1 MKIGLRLF
9 LAFFLIAGLSAFFIL
24 RVILAEV
31 KPSVREVM
39 EDLMVDSANVLA
51 VLAVDELQAYADGQ
65 GQNLADSRLARQL
78 RDYAQRPV
86 DAQIW
91 GLRKQSLDFRIYV
104 TDARGQVLLDTGEQP
119 AVGQDY
125 SRWRDVALALRGEYG
140 ARTSRTV
147 VNDDSSHVMYVAA
160 PVREPGTGRLL
171 GVLTV
176 AKPLA
181 TVQRFI
187 DRAEQRILFAGL
199 SLLGLSL
206 LIGVAVTAWLV
217 VTVRRLRDYAQKV
230 QAGGERQAVPRVS
243 GELGELAQAMDAMR
257 ARLEGREHIEQT
269 VRALTHEL
277 KSPLAALRGA
287 GELLQE
293 ELAPADRQR
302 FAIQVVEQSERLREL
317 VDRMLELSKLELQ
330 SAPAHPER
338 VQLEAVLQRVL
349 DRAEP
354 RLNQRGLRL
363 QWLQREAI
371 ALQAD
376 PEQLELALSNLL
388 GNALDFA
395 PPDSALELRLWREPG
410 RACLSLRDHG
420 PGVPAL
426 VWAQLGQRFFSTS
439 RPAYGDA
446 TAGGKGS
453 GLGLAIARQ
462 VALLHGGSL
471 QFEAAEPG
479 LRVIFTLASHST

>member
-1 MKIGLRLF
+1 MKLGLRLF

-51 VLAVDELQAYADGQ
+51 VLAVDELQAHAQ
-65 GQNLADSRLARQL
+65 GSGPPLADSRLAQQL
-78 RDYAQRPV
+78 REYAQRPV

-91 GLRKQSLDFRIYV
+91 GLRKQSLDFRIYL
-104 TDARGQVLLDTGEQP
+104 TDAKGQVLLDTGERP

-147 VNDDSSHVMYVAA
+147 QNDDSSHVMYVAA
-160 PVREPGTGRLL
+160 PVHAPGRGELL

-199 SLLGLSL
+199 FLLGLSL

-217 VTVRRLRDYAQKV
+217 LTVRRLRDYAQQV
-230 QAGGERQAVPRVS
+230 QAGGQRQAVPQVS

-293 ELAPADRQR
+293 ELAAPDRQR
-302 FAIQVVEQSERLREL
+302 FASQVVEQSERLREL

-338 VQLEAVLQRVL
+338 VQLEALLQRVL
-349 DRAEP
+349 ARAEP
-354 RLNQRGLRL
+354 RLSQRGLRL

-395 PPDSALELRLWREPG
+395 PPGSALELRLWREPG
-410 RACLSLRDHG
+410 RACFSLRDQG

-426 VWAQLGQRFFSTS
+426 VWAQLGQRFFSTP
-439 RPAYGDA
+439 RPDG
-446 TAGGKGS
+446 GGKGS

-462 VALLHGGSL
+462 VALLHGGGL
-471 QFEAAEPG
+471 RFEAAEPG

>member
-51 VLAVDELQAYADGQ
+51 VLAEDELQAYADGQ
-65 GQNLADSRLARQL
+65 GQPLAGSRLARQL
-78 RDYAQRPV
+78 REYAQRPV

-91 GLRKQSLDFRIYV
+91 GMRKQSLDFRIYL

-125 SRWRDVALALRGEYG
+125 SKWRDVALALRGEYG
-140 ARTSRTV
+140 ARTSRMV
-147 VNDDSSHVMYVAA
+147 LNDDASHVMYVAA
-160 PVREPGTGRLL
+160 PVRESGTGRLL

-217 VTVRRLRDYAQKV
+217 LTVRRLRDYAQKV

-302 FAIQVVEQSERLREL
+302 FATQVVEQSERLREL

-338 VQLEAVLQRVL
+338 VQLEALLQRVL

-354 RLNQRGLRL
+354 RLSQRGLQL

-395 PPDSALELRLWREPG
+395 PPGSALELRLWREPG
-410 RACLSLRDHG
+410 RACFSVRDHG

-426 VWAQLGQRFFSTS
+426 VWTQLGQRFFSTA
-439 RPAYGDA
+439 RPQG
-446 TAGGKGS
+446 GGKGS

-462 VALLHGGSL
+462 VALLHGGKL